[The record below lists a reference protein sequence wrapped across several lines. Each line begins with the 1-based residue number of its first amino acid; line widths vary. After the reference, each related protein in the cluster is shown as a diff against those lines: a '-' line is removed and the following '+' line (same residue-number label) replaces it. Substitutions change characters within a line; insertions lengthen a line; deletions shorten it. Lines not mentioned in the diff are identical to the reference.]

1 MKLTKTAVAALML
14 PEGKTDAIYFDDD
27 IPGFGYR
34 LRASGDKVGRSWVAQ
49 YRHAGQTRRITLGSA
64 AVLSSEQARGE
75 AKRILAQAA
84 LKQDPASER
93 KRRATADRFT
103 FIALVEQYLATKEST
118 VRSRTFTETKR
129 YLQSSAYFGPLFNVP
144 VDAITRRDV
153 AARVLVITQKNG
165 QVAAARARTA
175 LSAMFTWAMEHGL
188 AESNPTIGSAKPK
201 APPSR
206 ERVLS
211 DQELLAIWKAT
222 GDETDFNRIVRLLI
236 TTGQRRSE
244 VGGIAWTEID
254 TERTKW
260 TIPAERAKNG
270 RGHEVP
276 LGSLAAEIIA
286 SVPEVV
292 DRNLLFGVRNDR
304 GFSSWAEHKRQVDKR
319 LGDQVKPWT
328 LHDLRRTAATRMCDI
343 GIEPHVVEQILNHQ
357 SGTRRG
363 LSGVG
368 GVYNKSK
375 YAIAVLKAVE
385 QWDRHLRA
393 LIEGRD
399 EGNVIPMRAAGGDNS

>member
-1 MKLTKTAVAALML
+1 MKLTAKAVAALML
-14 PEGKTDAIYFDDD
+14 PDGKSDAIYFDDD
-27 IPGFGYR
+27 LPGFGYR
-34 LRASGDKVGRSWVAQ
+34 LRQSGDKVGRTWCAQ

-64 AVLSSEQARGE
+64 SVLTSEQARGE

-93 KRRATADRFT
+93 KRKASSDRF
-103 FIALVEQYLATKEST
+103 ILIGLSQQYLAAKKSE
-118 VRSRTFTETKR
+118 VRPRSFTEMQR
-129 YLQSSAYFGPLFNVP
+129 YLQSSYFKPLHNMP

-153 AARVLVITQKNG
+153 AARVLVIQRENG

-175 LSAMFTWAMEHGL
+175 LSAMFTWAMENGL
-188 AESNPTIGSAKPK
+188 AETNPTIGSAKPK

-206 ERVLS
+206 ERVLT
-211 DQELLAIWKAT
+211 DQELVAIWKST
-222 GDETDFNRIVRLLI
+222 SDETDFNRIVRLLI
-236 TTGQRRSE
+236 STGQRRSE
-244 VGGIAWTEID
+244 VGGMCWPELN
-254 TERTKW
+254 TERTTW
-260 TIPAERAKNG
+260 TIPAARAKNG
-270 RGHEVP
+270 REHEVP
-276 LGSLAAEIIA
+276 LGSLAREIIA

-292 DRNLLFGVRNDR
+292 GRELLFGVRNDR
-304 GFSSWAEHKRQVDKR
+304 GFSSWAEHKRR

-343 GIEPHVVEQILNHQ
+343 GVEPHVVEQILNHQ

-399 EGNVIPMRAAGGDNS
+399 EGNVVPMRAAGGDNS